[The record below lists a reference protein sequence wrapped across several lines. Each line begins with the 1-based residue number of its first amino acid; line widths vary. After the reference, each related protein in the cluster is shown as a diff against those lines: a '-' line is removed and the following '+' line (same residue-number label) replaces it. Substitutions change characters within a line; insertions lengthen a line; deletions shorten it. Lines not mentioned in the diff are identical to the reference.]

1 MLLTSLALVL
11 SAADPS
17 PFSANEPAMVFA
29 RVSSSVL
36 VVKATVS
43 LGTAPQG
50 TAQGSAVVVG
60 KGVAVTN
67 FHVVKRSTR
76 VTVTQGATTVEAKLM
91 TFDEKRDLALLSFD
105 GLERRPIAV
114 ATARALKVG
123 DRVYAIGAPH
133 SLELTLSD
141 GLVSALRED
150 AKGGAPTIQTTA
162 PISPGSSG
170 GGLFDGHGR
179 LVGIT
184 TFQSKDGQNLNFA
197 NPAEW
202 VSDLLQGKM
211 ASVAADAGA
220 APMFTVASRPKD
232 IRCQLS
238 DRSTWG
244 LFSDGPELLESQPY
258 QRELTF
264 WDFDGQTPLR
274 GSDTLVLRDLS
285 RKSQFVNF
293 EGGRNAQY
301 FFVFDD
307 DGAIK
312 LIFAEAANFRGQPRL
327 VTTSGDCVPSKRTV
341 AVAKGIS
348 QIPATEDD
356 ACNGGDAKACL
367 RIASQN
373 EDGIAL
379 VYFRRACEGG
389 ELSGCDQAA
398 DLYERVGDKGR
409 AGKYRAMGVASAK
422 PEAAPAPAP
431 QPAAKS
437 PTRSPL
443 GTK

>member
-11 SAADPS
+11 AAADPS

-36 VVKATVS
+36 VVKATV
-43 LGTAPQG
+43 PQG
-50 TAQGSAVVVG
+50 TSQGSAVVVG
-60 KGVAVTN
+60 RGLAVTN

-91 TFDEKRDLALLSFD
+91 SFDEKRDLALLSFD

-133 SLELTLSD
+133 GLELTLSD

-184 TFQSKDGQNLNFA
+184 TFQQKDGQNLNFA

-202 VSDLLQGKM
+202 VSDLLQGKS
-211 ASVAADAGA
+211 AGVAADAGA
-220 APMFTVASRPKD
+220 GPLFTVASRPKD
-232 IRCQLS
+232 IRCQLT

-285 RKSQFVNF
+285 RKAQFVNF

-327 VTTSGDCVPSKRTV
+327 VTTSGDCAPSKRTV
-341 AVAKGIS
+341 AVARRDIS

-409 AGKYRAMGVASAK
+409 AGKYRAMGHVATTK
-422 PEAAPAPAP
+422 PEAAPAAEPP
-431 QPAAKS
+431 PAAKS
-437 PTRSPL
+437 PSRTPL
-443 GTK
+443 GAK

>member
-1 MLLTSLALVL
+1 MLLPSIALLLA
-11 SAADPS
+11 AADPS
-17 PFSANEPAMVFA
+17 PFATNEPAMVFA

-36 VVKATVS
+36 VVKST
-43 LGTAPQG
+43 LPQG

-60 KGVAVTN
+60 KGLAVTN
-67 FHVVKRSTR
+67 FHVVKRSSR

-91 TFDEKRDLALLSFD
+91 SFDEKRDLALLSFE
-105 GLERRPIAV
+105 GLERRPVAV
-114 ATARALKVG
+114 GSAKGLKVG
-123 DRVYAIGAPH
+123 DRVYAVGAPH

-150 AKGGAPTIQTTA
+150 SKGGAPTIQTTA

-170 GGLFDGHGR
+170 GGLFDGRGR

-184 TFQSKDGQNLNFA
+184 TFQQKDGQNLNFA

-202 VSDLLQGKM
+202 VSDLLQGKI

-220 APMFTVASRPKD
+220 APMFTVVSRPKD
-232 IRCQLS
+232 LRCQLS

-244 LFSDGPELLESQPY
+244 LFTDGPELLESQPY

-274 GSDTLVLRDLS
+274 GSDTLVLRDMS
-285 RKSQFVNF
+285 RKAQFINF

-312 LIFAEAANFRGQPRL
+312 LIFAEGANFRGQPRL
-327 VTTSGDCVPSKRTV
+327 VTTSGDCVPSKRSV
-341 AVAKGIS
+341 AVAKGHPEIS
-348 QIPATEDD
+348 PTDD
-356 ACNGGDAKACL
+356 EACINGDAKVCMT
-367 RIASQN
+367 IAARN

-398 DLYERVGDKGR
+398 DLYERVGDK
-409 AGKYRAMGVASAK
+409 AKATKYRSMGHSASAK

-431 QPAAKS
+431 APPAAKGS
-437 PTRSPL
+437 TRTPL
-443 GTK
+443 GAK